1 MSATGRWDVFC
12 HVVDHFGDVGVSWR
26 LARQLH
32 AEHGLQVRL
41 WVDDLATF
49 RRLAPEVEPTQRA
62 QLARGVEIRRWDPAA
77 DFGEAAEVV
86 IEAFGSRV
94 PDAYLEA
101 MASRPHP
108 PAWINLEYLSAE
120 DWVESCHAMAS
131 PHPALPLTK
140 HFFFPGFTSGTGGLL
155 RERDLEARRTAE
167 LSERP
172 RRPGEVCTVSLFG
185 YGGPAVGSLLG
196 AWTHADQPM
205 LALVPESR
213 LLPDVAGFLGREH
226 LAAGDRE
233 ERGALTVLVLPF
245 QEQDAYDRL
254 LWRCDCNFVRG
265 EDSFVRAQWARRP
278 LVWNIYAQEGGA
290 HWAKLHA
297 FQTRYSGG
305 LGEEAS
311 TALREFWRLWN
322 LADPPAAALGG
333 AWRRFWACR
342 DELAAHAQRWA
353 ESMDRLGDLASNLV
367 TFARARL

>member
-1 MSATGRWDVFC
+1 MTTSGRWDVFC

-32 AEHGLQVRL
+32 AEHGLGVRL

-49 RRLAPEVEPTQRA
+49 QRLAPEVDAGRSMQCV
-62 QLARGVEIRRWDPAA
+62 RGVEVRRWDPEA

-86 IEAFGSRV
+86 VEAFGSRV
-94 PDAYLEA
+94 PAPYLAA
-101 MASRPHP
+101 MAARPRA

-120 DWVESCHAMAS
+120 DWVDGCHGMAS

-155 RERDLEARRTAE
+155 RERDLETRRTDE
-167 LSERP
+167 LAQRP

-185 YGGPAVGSLLG
+185 YGGPAVRRLLG
-196 AWTHADQPM
+196 EWTHAEQPV
-205 LALVPESR
+205 LALVPESH
-213 LLPDVAGFLGREH
+213 LLPDVAAFLGRAA
-226 LAAGDRE
+226 LAPGDRE
-233 ERGALTVLVLPF
+233 ERGALTVMVLPF

-297 FQTRYSGG
+297 FQTRYSEG
-305 LGEEAS
+305 LGEEAAA
-311 TALREFWRLWN
+311 ALREFWRLWN
-322 LADPPAAALGG
+322 LADPAPTALGS

-342 DELAAHAQRWA
+342 EELADHARRWA
-353 ESMDRLGDLASNLV
+353 GSLAQQGDLASNLV